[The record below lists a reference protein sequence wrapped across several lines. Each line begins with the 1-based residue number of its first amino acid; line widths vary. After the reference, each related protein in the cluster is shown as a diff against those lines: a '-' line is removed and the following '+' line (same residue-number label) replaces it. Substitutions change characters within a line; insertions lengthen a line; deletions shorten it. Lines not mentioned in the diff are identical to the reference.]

1 MTGYQ
6 YVDRQSPS
14 EKVPGKG
21 QGRSQGSLKP
31 GFSAKPADDADEV
44 SEKNEALMAA
54 LPLIPREVYDA
65 LPPLLECDTL
75 LAIIFRHGLLLCT
88 SLPDSSQP
96 VPVLRKSHLLE
107 QVLAV
112 LPRKFSYTEFVDT
125 AMTCEISIST
135 AKRMLQRAQKAQLIV
150 KQKDGYRKKRPSHQ
164 PLGLSDPEPRKRT
177 PKSPKTAGETMKRN
191 DNPVNSETH
200 EEA

>member
-1 MTGYQ
+1 MT
-6 YVDRQSPS
+6 
-14 EKVPGKG
+14 
-21 QGRSQGSLKP
+21 
-31 GFSAKPADDADEV
+31 F
-44 SEKNEALMAA
+44 
-54 LPLIPREVYDA
+54 
-65 LPPLLECDTL
+65 
-75 LAIIFRHGLLLCT
+75 
-88 SLPDSSQP
+88 
-96 VPVLRKSHLLE
+96 
-107 QVLAV
+107 
-112 LPRKFSYTEFVDT
+112 
-125 AMTCEISIST
+125 EISLST